1 MKNHVISKICEVRID
16 SGLERLA
23 QIGVIL
29 NKATKDD
36 ALVSF
41 NTTVWYWWT
50 RYLIF
55 LFAESNLS
63 FNARKT
69 RLLIKKLFIRFQD
82 FIKI

>member
-41 NTTVWYWWT
+41 NTTVWYWT
-50 RYLIF
+50 RDLIF

-63 FNARKT
+63 FNAR
-69 RLLIKKLFIRFQD
+69 
-82 FIKI
+82 

>member
-41 NTTVWYWWT
+41 NTTVWYWT

-63 FNARKT
+63 FNAR
-69 RLLIKKLFIRFQD
+69 
-82 FIKI
+82 

>member
-1 MKNHVISKICEVRID
+1 MKNHVISKICEVQID

-41 NTTVWYWWT
+41 NTTV
-50 RYLIF
+50 
-55 LFAESNLS
+55 
-63 FNARKT
+63 
-69 RLLIKKLFIRFQD
+69 
-82 FIKI
+82 

>member
-16 SGLERLA
+16 SGPERLA

-41 NTTVWYWWT
+41 NTTV
-50 RYLIF
+50 
-55 LFAESNLS
+55 
-63 FNARKT
+63 
-69 RLLIKKLFIRFQD
+69 
-82 FIKI
+82 

>member
-16 SGLERLA
+16 SGLELLA

-41 NTTVWYWWT
+41 NTTVWHWT

-63 FNARKT
+63 FNAR
-69 RLLIKKLFIRFQD
+69 
-82 FIKI
+82 